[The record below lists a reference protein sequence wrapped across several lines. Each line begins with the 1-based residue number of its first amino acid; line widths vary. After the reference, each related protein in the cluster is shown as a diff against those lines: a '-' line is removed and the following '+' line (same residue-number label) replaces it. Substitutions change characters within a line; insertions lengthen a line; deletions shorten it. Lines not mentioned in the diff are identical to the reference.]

1 MALLEKIYGNFFDG
15 ILTGESKTYNDHN
28 WYTSGGLKGYIE
40 GRGQKAYPLL
50 KKPLSEYSIA
60 EVMQFQS
67 RPRDGT
73 GQLWATGRYQI
84 IPNTLKGLVEKTG
97 INTSAKYNKE
107 NQNLLGGQLL
117 KNRSPIWN
125 YLNGSIPD
133 TTENVQR
140 ASLEMAK
147 IWSSLGVPYTVQ
159 GRSRVVN
166 KDESYYSGGGDK
178 ASVKSDVVI
187 AKLRELRNGLLG
199 KVSGVVVGTVGTAKE
214 KPLLTIGITSALVI
228 AIYIAYKNIFNR

>member
-1 MALLEKIYGNFFDG
+1 MALLDRIYGNFFDG
-15 ILTGESKTYNDHN
+15 ILKGESKTYNDHN
-28 WYTSGGLKGYIE
+28 WYTSGGLRGYIE

-50 KKPLSEYSIA
+50 KKPLSEYTIG

-67 RPRDGT
+67 RPRDGM

-97 INTSAKYNKE
+97 LKPSDKYSVA

-125 YLNGSIPD
+125 YLNGTIPD
-133 TTENVQR
+133 TTENVQM

-147 IWSSLGVPYTVQ
+147 IWSSLGVPYGVQ
-159 GRSRVVN
+159 GRSRWVN
-166 KDESYYSGGGDK
+166 KDESYYSGGGDR
-178 ASVKSDVVI
+178 ASVSSDVVI

-199 KVSGVVVGTVGTAKE
+199 KVSGAVVGAYGVAKE
-214 KPLLTIGITSALVI
+214 RPLLTIAMSSAFILASYVI
-228 AIYIAYKNIFNR
+228 YKQFKK